1 MAAACV
7 STAST
12 DSYWKAH
19 KLLRS
24 EKQLVSILSQF
35 YHLSLIL
42 AVWVSVMSTT
52 ISFVVKRVCH
62 VRYKMKSEA
71 QQKAKVSCINLF

>member
-1 MAAACV
+1 MKEIVGLTQGQKIGDDSDAELGQLTHMAAACV

-24 EKQLVSILSQF
+24 EKQLASILSQF
-35 YHLSLIL
+35 CHLSLIL
-42 AVWVSVMSTT
+42 AV
-52 ISFVVKRVCH
+52 
-62 VRYKMKSEA
+62 
-71 QQKAKVSCINLF
+71 

>member
-24 EKQLVSILSQF
+24 EKQLASILSQF
-35 YHLSLIL
+35 CHLSLIL
-42 AVWVSVMSTT
+42 AVWVSECQQQSVLQL
-52 ISFVVKRVCH
+52 RDCH
-62 VRYKMKSEA
+62 VKCKMKSEA